1 MLRTISGLVIY
12 LSLTSSIYASQCLTT
27 NTIDDPPQFQ
37 WTHHPATAKNP
48 EEYYSGTMEIGEA
61 SFVIGGDTIT
71 TRAYK
76 QAGTAYTI
84 PGPTISMTRGNKY
97 ILRFNNTLPYEA
109 PATEH
114 NVLKDP
120 NISNIHTHGLH
131 ISGESPSDDVTR
143 SFEGG
148 YGGDFVYDIPADHMG
163 GTYWYHAHHH
173 GSTFLQVSAGAFGLL
188 IIDDSAEDNLPTGVE
203 NMDERQ
209 LILAYL
215 DPAVAGSGG
224 DTLIKGTLS
233 PTWTANGTINGNMC
247 MPQNTWQRF
256 RVLLADREAR
266 PKAVTIEGQCQVA
279 VMARDGVWRTH
290 GPKMLTDGSL
300 ELTGASRA
308 DLAVN
313 CEADAVIKVNNTT
326 VANIQVDSNLP
337 TNDAAHPY
345 SDADLNDPTAPPSL
359 AWSATRPVYL
369 RDLRTFTSVNTETVD
384 LGNRGING
392 SKYNIDVPTFSLPD
406 SDIQEWDINGGS
418 RHPFHLHVYHMQ
430 VQGDCGSHEDGEYYD
445 VIAGNCKVRFNLDS
459 SSSSVFAGR
468 TIMHCHI
475 LEHEDKGVMG
485 WTELL
490 AGEQAPS
497 YPYDANITYSDY
509 YEIDGGGTSTNPPA
523 APEGLSASAT
533 SSSAIALGWT
543 DNSNDEDNF
552 DIERSID
559 DSTFSIHASVLA
571 NTSSFIDSELAAS
584 TTYYYRVSATNAN
597 GSSDVSNTASATTTA
612 GGAATAVFV
621 NTIIITTPSKGKRR
635 TRGQATITV
644 IDDLGNPVEGAVI
657 SGTFSGTFS
666 EIIDSSTA
674 TDTNGTTT
682 VQTSDA
688 AKGSVSVT
696 FCVNSIVHSS
706 LTDFTGEVCSSFQN

>member
-1 MLRTISGLVIY
+1 MLRIISGLVIY
-12 LSLTSSIYASQCLTT
+12 LSVTSSIYASDCLKT
-27 NTIDDPPQFQ
+27 NTVDDPPQFQ
-37 WTHHPATAKNP
+37 WTHHPVTGSNP

-109 PATEH
+109 PSAEH

-148 YGGDFVYDIPADHMG
+148 RGGDFVYDIPADHMG

-188 IIDDSAEDNLPTGVE
+188 IIDDSVDDNLPTGVE

-233 PTWTANGTINGNMC
+233 PTWTTNGTITGNMC

-266 PKAVTIEGQCQVA
+266 PKTVTIEGQCQVA
-279 VMARDGVWRTH
+279 VMARDGVWRTS
-290 GPKMLTDGSL
+290 GPRILTDGSL

-313 CEADAVIKVNNTT
+313 CLDDAVIKVNNTT
-326 VANIQVDSNLP
+326 VAAIQVDSTLP
-337 TNDAAHPY
+337 TDDAAHPY
-345 SDADLNDPTAPPSL
+345 SDAYPADPPSL
-359 AWSATRPVYL
+359 IWSATRPVYL
-369 RDLRTFTSVNTETVD
+369 QDLRTATDVSAENVD
-384 LGNRGING
+384 IGNRGING
-392 SKYNIDVPTFSLPD
+392 SKYNIDVPTFTLPA
-406 SDIQEWDINGGS
+406 SDIQEWDIKGAS

-430 VQGDCGSHEDGEYYD
+430 VQGNCGDYEDGEYYD
-445 VIAGNCKVRFNLDS
+445 VIAGNCKIRFNLDPGT
-459 SSSSVFAGR
+459 SSVFDGR

-475 LEHEDKGVMG
+475 LEHEDMGVMG
-485 WTELL
+485 W
-490 AGEQAPS
+490 ADVVGGEVAPF
-497 YPYDANITYSDY
+497 YPDDDNFTYSEHY
-509 YEIDGGGTSTNPPA
+509 VIDGGTPPTNPPA
-523 APEGLSASAT
+523 APSGLVAT
-533 SSSAIALGWT
+533 AVSSDQISLNWI
-543 DNSNDEDNF
+543 DNSIDEDNF
-552 DIERSID
+552 NVESSSDGI
-559 DSTFSIHASVLA
+559 TFGIPVSLSE
-571 NTSSFIDSELAAS
+571 NTISFIDSGLDTS
-584 TTYYYRVSATNAN
+584 TTFYYRVSASNAK
-597 GSSDVSNTASATTTA
+597 GSSDFSGIASATTTD
-612 GGAATAVFV
+612 GGTATAVV
-621 NTIIITTPSKGKRR
+621 VDTIVVTTASKGKRQK
-635 TRGQATITV
+635 RGQAMIRV

-666 EIIDSSTA
+666 ETIDSSAA

-688 AKGSVSVT
+688 AKGIVEVT
-696 FCVNSIVHSS
+696 FCVSSIVHPS
-706 LTDFTGEVCSSFQN
+706 LTDYTGEGVCSSL